1 MRILLTLSLPLLIAS
16 AVFAQT
22 SPDESAT
29 VQPPSPPAASSIQG
43 SAQTVRDGSGSGNG
57 LAVSSPSSF
66 PALDPPPLVFSR
78 GVEVQ
83 PLESEPIHTEDV
95 MKVRDRL
102 PSGKDRVAVDIF
114 SPPDHARHP
123 AVILLHG
130 THGPGRA
137 EKYYLR
143 LAEDLARHGYISLF
157 VRYYDRGRKGR
168 GNRAIWARTIGDTLT
183 FAAGLPDVDPDRMA
197 LLGYSQGAFLALND
211 APSDPR
217 IRAVVAFY
225 GGLSPGFFPAAEE
238 NMPPT
243 LLFHGTADRIVPVRR
258 SLQTLEL
265 LRRAGRPA
273 DLVVYPGAGHGFNL
287 NSRQGANAVA
297 AKDSWAR
304 TLTFLDFHLR
314 YPAWTPAVEPLT
326 DKAATAAAEATDNR
340 PSAAT
345 GSPFS
350 QPPLTVVPYLAMPPQ
365 APEGESVILINP
377 SFDEVKK
384 YLPVHSSRKK
394 GRRARRAK
402 PAPKAVPPAP
412 KAEEIMP

>member
-1 MRILLTLSLPLLIAS
+1 
-16 AVFAQT
+16 V
-22 SPDESAT
+22 
-29 VQPPSPPAASSIQG
+29 
-43 SAQTVRDGSGSGNG
+43 
-57 LAVSSPSSF
+57 
-66 PALDPPPLVFSR
+66 LDPPPLVFSR

-83 PLESEPIHTEDV
+83 PLEAEPIHTEGV

-102 PSGKDRVAVDIF
+102 PSGKDRVAVDVF
-114 SPPDHARHP
+114 SPPDHIRHP

-137 EKYYLR
+137 EKYYLH

-225 GGLSPGFFPAAEE
+225 GGLSPGFFPVAQE

-314 YPAWTPAVEPLT
+314 YPAWTPAVVPLT
-326 DKAATAAAEATDNR
+326 DPPATAVADAAGENEPA
-340 PSAAT
+340 SA
-345 GSPFS
+345 SPPFS
-350 QPPLTVVPYLAMPPQ
+350 QPPLTVVPYLAMPPKL
-365 APEGESVILINP
+365 PEGESAILINP
-377 SFDEVKK
+377 TFGEIKK
-384 YLPVHSSRKK
+384 FLPVRSSKKK
-394 GRRARRAK
+394 GRHGRKTHSPSKAPPPSS
-402 PAPKAVPPAP
+402 PAPKT
-412 KAEEIMP
+412 EEIMP